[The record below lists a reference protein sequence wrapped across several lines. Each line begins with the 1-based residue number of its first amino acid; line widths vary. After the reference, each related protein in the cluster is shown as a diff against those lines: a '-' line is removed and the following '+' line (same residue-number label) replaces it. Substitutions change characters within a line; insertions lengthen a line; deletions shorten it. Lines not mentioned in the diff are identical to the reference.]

1 MATLIKRKGLF
12 PSRAKKTVNQF
23 FYDFIT
29 SDFSDGTDRNFAT
42 LDSKPPSLNLKETDS
57 YIKVESAVPKIKK
70 EDFKFDIDRDIIM
83 ITPEKDE
90 VKKIEIFTRKEFNYR
105 SFCRLPKL

>member
-1 MATLIKRKGLF
+1 
-12 PSRAKKTVNQF
+12 
-23 FYDFIT
+23 
-29 SDFSDGTDRNFAT
+29 
-42 LDSKPPSLNLKETDS
+42 
-57 YIKVESAVPKIKK
+57 VESAVPKIKK